1 MEAHLG
7 IELFLKHLIKDGLNI
22 DDIVC
27 SFFFF
32 LFSTSLHILSL
43 MSLGTIHPC
52 LIQSRKRKRTEKK
65 QVRFDIDHIVIVDT
79 YSPLDYDR
87 GSIFSNTAIQ
97 YKLNPTILNSN
108 HHNSIPLEIPN
119 SPSSSDEET
128 NNPVKETLGQKKRKR
143 PKLSVD
149 TSICAGPLFLTRL
162 TTHHKTKDD
171 VNTNNDYLIPIS
183 ALPV

>member
-1 MEAHLG
+1 
-7 IELFLKHLIKDGLNI
+7 
-22 DDIVC
+22 
-27 SFFFF
+27 
-32 LFSTSLHILSL
+32 

-52 LIQSRKRKRTEKK
+52 LIKSRKRKRTEKK

-87 GSIFSNTAIQ
+87 GSIFSNTTIQ

-108 HHNSIPLEIPN
+108 YHNSIPLEIPN

-183 ALPV
+183 ALPA